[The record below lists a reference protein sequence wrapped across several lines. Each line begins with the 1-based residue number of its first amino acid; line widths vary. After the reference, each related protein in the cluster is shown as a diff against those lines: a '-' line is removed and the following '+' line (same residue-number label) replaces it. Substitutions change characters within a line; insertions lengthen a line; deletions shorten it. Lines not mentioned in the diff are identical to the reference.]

1 MSLAESLAGKF
12 ARHDAAKGRVW
23 TSTLDHART
32 ESRGRSIQYSLKCRI
47 LSSDE
52 WSKPAESDASKHVQA
67 CHPIVRV
74 GPLA

>member
-12 ARHDAAKGRVW
+12 AAAKGRVW

-32 ESRGRSIQYSLKCRI
+32 ESRGRGIQYSLKCRI

-67 CHPIVRV
+67 CQS
-74 GPLA
+74 